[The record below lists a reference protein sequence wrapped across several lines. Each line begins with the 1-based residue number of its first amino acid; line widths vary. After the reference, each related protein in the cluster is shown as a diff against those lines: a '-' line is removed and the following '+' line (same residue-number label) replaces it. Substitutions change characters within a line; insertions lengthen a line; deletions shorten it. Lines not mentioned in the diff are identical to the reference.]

1 MIIRIF
7 KYRNK
12 EFLGAKVGKSCEKEV
27 YKMYFFSGKNH
38 FSTLFY

>member
-1 MIIRIF
+1 MIIRIL
-7 KYRNK
+7 
-12 EFLGAKVGKSCEKEV
+12 LGQQVGRSCEKEV